1 MTRYIAGPQLMLGI
15 LGCLALGGVTGI
27 ELFYKPS
34 ILDPRPAPQQGQTPE
49 SNNENLRS
57 LEASDYMLSVAPAS
71 RKGSVPTIL
80 RLYPTAGK
88 VTPLHANLPLR
99 FGRRSAPEAV
109 RTPKSFLNLPQRFG
123 RAQAT
128 DVSVV
133 IPCRQC
139 PRSAVL
145 TSPSATLP
153 QRFGEQSVHSIV
165 PLRALAPTEDKPPG

>member
-1 MTRYIAGPQLMLGI
+1 MKKNVFFFQ
-15 LGCLALGGVTGI
+15 
-27 ELFYKPS
+27 
-34 ILDPRPAPQQGQTPE
+34 

-57 LEASDYMLSVAPAS
+57 LEASDYMVSVAPAS
-71 RKGSVPTIL
+71 RKASIPTIL
-80 RLYPTAGK
+80 RLYPSAGK

-153 QRFGEQSVHSIV
+153 QRFGRRAEYGRAVDAMAIL
-165 PLRALAPTEDKPPG
+165 LRGSSSAAVDSR